1 MNQDGP
7 TTEWLWAG
15 SPYLRHSEGGV
26 IMSAGNTP
34 NEKTPDEVKYP
45 NRWAHFGKLYEGSGV
60 KNETDQPEE
69 VLAPERRKRIE
80 DDEEV

>member
-1 MNQDGP
+1 MVMTQISIPLLDTFGLKM
-7 TTEWLWAG
+7 TKD
-15 SPYLRHSEGGV
+15 V
-26 IMSAGNTP
+26 
-34 NEKTPDEVKYP
+34 PDHEKYP
-45 NRWAHFGKLYEGSGV
+45 NRWAHFGKLYEGSVV